1 MSDKII
7 TRLQLQQKN
16 KERVNV
22 FLNEEYAFSL
32 ELMLAAGLKK
42 GQTLTEAEI
51 APLQAE
57 DESKRT
63 YAAALNFLGER
74 ARSQKEVEQRLQ
86 QREFSPAAIQQT
98 MERLQ
103 REGYLSDVN
112 FGQQWVANRQRF
124 RPRSERALRYELR
137 RKGMDATLIDE
148 VLEEAEIDEDAAAWA
163 AIESKLARW
172 AGLERGQFSQKAGGF
187 LARRGFGHGVARRVI
202 ERAWAQVNAQED
214 DEHKAVDDTADNEVE
229 DA

>member
-22 FLNEEYAFSL
+22 FINEEYAFSL

-42 GQTLTEAEI
+42 GQVLTEAEI
-51 APLQAE
+51 AALQAE
-57 DESKRT
+57 DEGKRT
-63 YAAALNFLGER
+63 YTAALSFLGER
-74 ARSQKEVEQRLQ
+74 ARSRKEVEQRLQ
-86 QREFSPAAIQQT
+86 QREFSPESIQQT
-98 MERLQ
+98 LERLQ
-103 REGYLSDVN
+103 REGYLNDAS
-112 FGQQWVANRQRF
+112 FGQQWVANRQHF

-137 RKGMDATLIDE
+137 RKGMDATVIDE
-148 VLEEAEIDEDAAAWA
+148 VLEQAEIDEDAAAWA
-163 AIESKLARW
+163 AIETKVARW

-202 ERAWAQVNAQED
+202 ERAWVQVNEQEN
-214 DEHKAVDDTADNEVE
+214 DENRVVDDSADNEVE

>member
-42 GQTLTEAEI
+42 GQPLTEAEI
-51 APLQAE
+51 AALQTE
-57 DESKRT
+57 DEGKRAYT
-63 YAAALNFLGER
+63 AALNFLGER
-74 ARSQKEVEQRLQ
+74 ARSRKEVEQRLH
-86 QREFSPAAIQQT
+86 QREFSPAAIQPT
-98 MERLQ
+98 LERLQ
-103 REGYLSDVN
+103 REGYLNDAN
-112 FGQQWVANRQRF
+112 FGQQWVENRQRF

-137 RKGMDATLIDE
+137 RKGMDTTLIDE
-148 VLEEAEIDEDAAAWA
+148 VLEEAEIDEDGAAWA
-163 AIESKLARW
+163 AIEPKMARW
-172 AGLERGQFSQKAGGF
+172 AKLERGQFIQKAGGF

-202 ERAWAQVNAQED
+202 ERAWAQVNGQANTED
-214 DEHKAVDDTADNEVE
+214 DRIDNEAE